1 MGNSFDSICS
11 NQSQGTVPATEACS
25 RACHLRLY
33 LFCFVLFEG
42 REGGSMYATPAACFG
57 TPVYEE
63 GIIPVLPS

>member
-33 LFCFVLFEG
+33 LFYLKGVREDLCMQPLPHALALLFMRKE
-42 REGGSMYATPAACFG
+42 
-57 TPVYEE
+57 
-63 GIIPVLPS
+63 